1 MSVASDRYRTQHR
14 NLDDALSKLASFI
27 EQAGEEPGQP
37 SAVTVARVKAL

>member
-37 SAVTVARVKAL
+37 SAATVARVKAL